1 MSVAHRQSAEPGG
14 HHGKR
19 AAETPRMPAR
29 PGSGRHSGPHPA
41 SAVDPE
47 RSIDPVADEA
57 ALDDALAMTPRG
69 TLVVAV
75 TAVALMLLGWL
86 LLYFL
91 VFLARGP
98 VA

>member
-1 MSVAHRQSAEPGG
+1 
-14 HHGKR
+14 
-19 AAETPRMPAR
+19 
-29 PGSGRHSGPHPA
+29 
-41 SAVDPE
+41 
-47 RSIDPVADEA
+47 
-57 ALDDALAMTPRG
+57 MTPRG